1 MRITVFFCLS
11 YLNRWS
17 SSC

>member
-1 MRITVFFCLS
+1 MTITVFFCLS